1 MLEFFE
7 EFPDMLDLL
16 TVCVEAGLGLDAAM
30 MRVSDELALRCP
42 VMAEEME
49 LTLLELR
56 SGFPKEK
63 ALTNLALR
71 TGVEDVD
78 RFASMLIQADRF
90 GTSLAD
96 SLRVLSDMLR
106 TKRRM
111 RAEEQAA
118 KIALKLLFPLIFFI
132 FPTLLL
138 VLLGPA
144 FIQIYRVLLPTM
156 TASGG

>member
-1 MLEFFE
+1 
-7 EFPDMLDLL
+7 
-16 TVCVEAGLGLDAAM
+16 
-30 MRVSDELALRCP
+30 VSQELALRCP
-42 VMAEEME
+42 VLASE
-49 LTLLELR
+49 LELMLLELR
-56 SGFPKEK
+56 SGFSKEK
-63 ALTNLALR
+63 ALLNLALR

-78 RFASMLIQADRF
+78 KFASMLIQADRF
-90 GTSLAD
+90 GTSLAT
-96 SLRVLSDMLR
+96 SLRVLSEMLR

-111 RAEEQAA
+111 IAEEQAA

-156 TASGG
+156 TGSTGG